1 MPPFLALLDS
11 ELAEDHV
18 LRPLSRITSVIVR
31 PAQTA
36 PEYLNRHVLVDDPAS
51 GTDHIV
57 AALDDGA
64 EKAIVPMTLAKKLV
78 GTVSANRLL
87 LLLDVANVSALPDS
101 LRSAISGVLLKTPS
115 TDINLIQSIST
126 FFVGLDIYVLSG
138 DKPSTSSIAKLSA
151 IGASLVISLE
161 QLTLGA
167 TSQTQINVGDA
178 FLAPLTSDRSDG
190 LFPTIVSSYPEGGR
204 TLGLVYSS
212 RESVKEAISTGK
224 GVYQSRKHGIWRKGE
239 TSGATQDVMQIRIDC
254 DSDALEFCVV
264 QHGAG
269 FCHLNRPSCFGDVDG
284 LSALE
289 RTLNARLNDA
299 PEGSYTS
306 RLFKDPALLRAKIME
321 EADELCKAESKHEI
335 AFEAGDLI
343 YFALTRCVA
352 AGVSIR
358 DIELSLNKKAR
369 KITRRAGNA
378 KPQWTSGG
386 GSPQSKPKD
395 PPAPPPRSAVDG
407 DAQIRMR
414 TAVLDAITIEERK
427 QLLKRPVLH
436 SDEMIAKVKPI
447 VDDVRTRGDAALLHL
462 TAKFDKAQLDKPIL
476 LPPFYP
482 PPPSARGTHQLD
494 HAVKD
499 AIDVAYENVRKFHA
513 AQVDR
518 KTLVVETMPGVTC
531 SRFARPVARVGLYV
545 PGGTAVLPS
554 TALMLGVPAQ
564 VAGCEE
570 IVIATPPRPDGS
582 ISPEVLYVAH
592 LVGANVILRAG
603 GAQAV
608 AALAY
613 GTQTCPK
620 VDKIFGPGN
629 QWVTAAKML
638 VQNDTE
644 ALVSIDMPAGP
655 SEVLV
660 SHASS
665 ADFVPALKQG
675 RVIADEDSDPAFVAA
690 DLLSQAEHGVDSQ
703 VVLVAVSLSDAKLA
717 QVEAE
722 VDKQA
727 HALSRVDIVR
737 QSISRSLIVRTQSPE
752 EAIQF
757 SNEYAPEHLII
768 HLRDASTWVSH
779 VKNAGSVFVGPYTPE
794 SCGDYASGTNHTL
807 PTNGYAR
814 QFSGVNTQSFQKHI
828 TSQEITKEGL
838 EKLGP
843 VVATLADCEELQA
856 HANAVRIRLGI

>member
-1 MPPFLALLDS
+1 MAPPFLALLDS
-11 ELAEDHV
+11 EPVEDSV
-18 LRPLSRITSVIVR
+18 LHALSRVTSLVVKSNQAVPNHLSRYI
-31 PAQTA
+31 
-36 PEYLNRHVLVDDPAS
+36 LVDDAS
-51 GTDHIV
+51 VDRDQVI

-64 EKAIVPMTLAKKLV
+64 EKAIVPLTLAKKLV
-78 GTVSANRLL
+78 GIVPASRLF
-87 LLLDVANVSALPDS
+87 LLLDTANVSAVPDL
-101 LRSAISGVLLKTPS
+101 LRNAVCGVLLKMFEV
-115 TDINLIQSIST
+115 DIDLIQSIST
-126 FFVGLDIYVLSG
+126 FVGSTIYVLPTG
-138 DKPSTSSIAKLSA
+138 NPSTSLIAKLAA
-151 IGASLVISLE
+151 IGASLVIPVQ
-161 QLTLGA
+161 QLTTDA
-167 TSQTQINVGDA
+167 TSQTQIHIGDA
-178 FLAPLTSDRSDG
+178 FLAPLISDRSDG
-190 LFPTIVSSYPEGGR
+190 LFPTVITSHPEGGKA
-204 TLGLVYSS
+204 LGLVYSS
-212 RESVKEAISTGK
+212 RESVKESIVSGK
-224 GVYQSRKHGIWRKGE
+224 GVYQSRKHGMWHKGE
-239 TSGATQDVMQIRIDC
+239 TSGATQDVIQIRMDC
-254 DSDALEFCVV
+254 DSDSLEFRVV

-289 RTLNARLNDA
+289 RTLKARLADA

-306 RLFKDPALLRAKIME
+306 RLFKDNKLLRAKIME
-321 EADELCKAESKHEI
+321 EADELCRAESKEEI
-335 AFEAGDLI
+335 VFEASDLI
-343 YFALTRCVA
+343 YFTLTRCVA
-352 AGVSIR
+352 AGAGMG
-358 DIELSLNKKAR
+358 DIEQALNRKAR
-369 KITRRAGNA
+369 KITRRPGNA
-378 KPQWTSGG
+378 KPQWAPGG
-386 GSPQSKPKD
+386 ENSLQATPQKPIVADSPV
-395 PPAPPPRSAVDG
+395 VDA
-407 DAQIRMR
+407 DEPICMR
-414 TAVLDAITIEERK
+414 TVDLATTAQEEKKR
-427 QLLKRPVLH
+427 LLKRPVLR

-447 VDDVRTRGDAALLHL
+447 VDDVRERGDAALLYL
-462 TAKFDKAQLDKPIL
+462 TAKFDKVQLETPVL

-482 PPPSARGTHQLD
+482 PPSSAAGKYQLD

-499 AIDVAYENVRKFHA
+499 AIDIAYANVRKFHA
-513 AQVDR
+513 AQIDG
-518 KTLVVETMPGVTC
+518 KALVVETTPGVTC
-531 SRFARPVARVGLYV
+531 SRFARPIARVGLYV
-545 PGGTAVLPS
+545 PGGTAILPS

-564 VAGCEE
+564 VAGCEQ
-570 IVIATPPRPDGS
+570 IVIATPPRLDGS

-592 LVGANVILRAG
+592 LVGAHAVLRAG

-608 AALAY
+608 SALAY

-660 SHASS
+660 
-665 ADFVPALKQG
+665 
-675 RVIADEDSDPAFVAA
+675 IADDDSHPAFVAA

-703 VVLVAVSLSDAKLA
+703 VVLVGVALSDAKLA
-717 QVEAE
+717 AMEAE

-727 HALSRVDIVR
+727 RALSRVDIVR
-737 QSISRSLIVRTQSPE
+737 ESISRSLIIKTQNPE
-752 EAIQF
+752 EALQF
-757 SNEYAPEHLII
+757 SNEYAPEHLIL
-768 HLRDASTWVSH
+768 HLRDASTLVDR

-843 VVATLADCEELQA
+843 VVATLADCEGLQA